1 MRTGQLVV
9 RYQSPWRR
17 RGLAIVIALG
27 GVLLLYVIYE
37 WGRFAGGY
45 SKFAEVQRRRELTA
59 QIETLEQEN
68 EKLRGDIA
76 KAELARNVDNKSYGV
91 VEKNLEDLQAQVLKQ
106 REELTFYRGI
116 VSPEDGIGGLRI
128 QGFQVQSG
136 GAERHYRLLLVL
148 QQSMREDAMVSG
160 SVNIQIEGV
169 RANRPEQLGLPQLTD
184 TVRGDGQL
192 PFKFRYFQKFE
203 QGVVLPEGFEPRAV
217 NVEVRS
223 TRLATPVRESYPWQ
237 VQAESLVVP
246 APSATDPKQ
255 SDVQKQ

>member
-17 RGLAIVIALG
+17 RGLAIVIVLG

-59 QIETLEQEN
+59 QIEALEQEN

-128 QGFQVQSG
+128 QGFQIQSG

-184 TVRGDGQL
+184 TVKGDGQL
-192 PFKFRYFQKFE
+192 QFKLRYFQKFE

>member
-17 RGLAIVIALG
+17 RGLAIVGVLG

-59 QIETLEQEN
+59 QIEALGQEN

-136 GAERHYRLLLVL
+136 GAPRHYRLLLVL
-148 QQSMREDAMVSG
+148 QQSMREDAVVSG

-169 RANRPEQLGLPQLTD
+169 RANRPEQLGLTQLGEGA
-184 TVRGDGQL
+184 RADGL

-203 QGVVLPEGFEPRAV
+203 HAVVLPEGFEPRAV

-223 TRLATPVRESYPWQ
+223 TRLVPVRESYPWQ

-246 APSATDPKQ
+246 APSATEPRQ

>member
-17 RGLAIVIALG
+17 RGLAIVGLLG
-27 GVLLLYVIYE
+27 GLLLLYVIYE

-45 SKFAEVQRRRELTA
+45 SKFAEVQRRRELAA
-59 QIETLEQEN
+59 QVDTLQQEN
-68 EKLRGDIA
+68 EKLRDDIA

-136 GAERHYRLLLVL
+136 GAPRHYRLLLVL
-148 QQSMREDAMVSG
+148 QQSMREDAVVSG

-169 RANRPEQLGLPQLTD
+169 RANRPEQLGLTQLGEGA
-184 TVRGDGQL
+184 RADGL

-203 QGVVLPEGFEPRAV
+203 HAVVLPEGFEPRAV
-217 NVEVRS
+217 NLEVRS
-223 TRLATPVRESYPWQ
+223 TRLAPVRESYPWQ
-237 VQAESLVVP
+237 VQAESLVAP
-246 APSATDPKQ
+246 APPATDARQ

>member
-17 RGLAIVIALG
+17 RGLAIVGLLG
-27 GVLLLYVIYE
+27 GLLLLYVIYE

-45 SKFAEVQRRRELTA
+45 SKFAEVQRRRELAA

-136 GAERHYRLLLVL
+136 GAPRHYRLLLVL
-148 QQSMREDAMVSG
+148 QQSMREDAVVSG

-169 RANRPEQLGLPQLTD
+169 RANRPEQLGLMQLGEGA
-184 TVRGDGQL
+184 RADGL

-203 QGVVLPEGFEPRAV
+203 HAVVLPEGFEPRAV

-223 TRLATPVRESYPWQ
+223 TRLAPVRESYPWQ

-246 APSATDPKQ
+246 TPSATDPRQ

>member
-17 RGLAIVIALG
+17 RGLAIVGALG
-27 GVLLLYVIYE
+27 LVLVLYVIYE
-37 WGRFAGGY
+37 WGRFSGGY
-45 SKFAEVQRRRELTA
+45 NKFAEVQRRRELAA
-59 QIETLEQEN
+59 QVDALEQEN

-76 KAELARNVDNKSYGV
+76 KAELASKVDNKSYGD

-128 QGFQVQSG
+128 QGFQIQSG
-136 GAERHYRLLLVL
+136 GAPLHYRLLLVL
-148 QQSMREDAMVSG
+148 QQSMREDAVVSG
-160 SVNIQIEGV
+160 SVVIQIEGV
-169 RANRPEQLGLPQLTD
+169 RANRPEQLGLAQLTD
-184 TVRGDGQL
+184 AARADGQL

-203 QGVVLPEGFEPRAV
+203 QDVVLPDGFEPRAV

-223 TRLATPVRESYPWQ
+223 SRLAPVRESYPWR
-237 VQAESLVVP
+237 VQAETLVAPVP
-246 APSATDPKQ
+246 PPTELKQ